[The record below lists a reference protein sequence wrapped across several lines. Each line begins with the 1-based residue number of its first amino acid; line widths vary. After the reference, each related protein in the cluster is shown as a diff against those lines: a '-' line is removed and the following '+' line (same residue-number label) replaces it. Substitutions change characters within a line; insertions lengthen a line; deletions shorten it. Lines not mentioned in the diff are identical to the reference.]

1 MGYPNYGNLL
11 MQASCRRNFIL
22 EVVLTNAF
30 GEPANDKEAHFFA
43 YFESLDLDVFLKWF
57 MILCVVLSIWDFWN
71 IGLFLFYTY
80 KL

>member
-1 MGYPNYGNLL
+1 
-11 MQASCRRNFIL
+11 L

-30 GEPANDKEAHFFA
+30 GEPANDKEALFFFA

>member
-1 MGYPNYGNLL
+1 
-11 MQASCRRNFIL
+11 L

-57 MILCVVLSIWDFWN
+57 MILCVGFLEHMIIFILHIQTLTYPLPKPN
-71 IGLFLFYTY
+71 IDL
-80 KL
+80 